1 MFGKLLK
8 AEWRASRR
16 VVGILC
22 LAVFIAALV
31 LGAVGCCL
39 LLAERYNWSLHDST
53 DLVIVSISAATMMV
67 IGISWA
73 AGVFYAL
80 WRFYR
85 SRFTEEGY
93 LTCTLPVG
101 GHQLMLS
108 AILASVLEILVV
120 LLATAASMVVGM
132 GICALGIPWNEIPAD
147 FLPQLRQQMKEMWQ
161 QLAPYAG
168 TIAGALLT
176 VALAA
181 LGQLIQLMLSVTIG
195 AMAAKKHPILM
206 AILVYYG
213 IGIVKTTI
221 STAAMIGTGS
231 LLNRFGVM
239 TTVNVLSALT
249 VVGGYLIMYFLTTKK
264 LNLN

>member
-16 VVGILC
+16 VIGILC
-22 LAVFIAALV
+22 LAVLISALV
-31 LGAVGCCL
+31 LGTVGCCM
-39 LLAERYNWSLHDST
+39 LLAERYNWNLHSSLET
-53 DLVIVSISAATMMV
+53 VVALVSAAAMMV
-67 IGISWA
+67 VGISWA
-73 AGVFYAL
+73 AGVFYTL

-108 AILASVLEILVV
+108 AIVASVLEILAV
-120 LLATAASMVVGM
+120 LLVTLAAMLVGM
-132 GICALGIPWNEIPAD
+132 GVCALGIPWNEIPAG
-147 FLPQLRQQMKEMWQ
+147 FLPQVWQQLKEMWQ
-161 QLAPYAG
+161 RLAPYTGA
-168 TIAGALLT
+168 IAEALLT
-176 VALAA
+176 MVLAA

-213 IGIVKTTI
+213 IGFAKMSV
-221 STAAMIGTGS
+221 SAAAMLGSSS
-231 LLNRFGVM
+231 LLNRLGIM
-239 TTVNVLSALT
+239 GTVDILSALT
-249 VVGGYLIMYFLTTKK
+249 IVGGYFVMYFLTTKK